1 LTRQSYQQGYVSDP
15 IRTRRGLVFRIR
27 YRLRGA
33 DGKWMHKSETLENL
47 SGKKAARAVLD
58 QRIRDAHNRPV
69 EALDFTVQHIVDSL
83 WRPYLERKQVKP
95 STKRSYDCELKV
107 HILPALGA
115 MRIADVAPLHIEKL
129 LQSRLEGGSSPKTV
143 RNLVGLLQSIFSLA
157 VDNDLIS
164 RSPVRNRHKPRV
176 TRSEKPVWSPE
187 QLKLIVDSVP
197 QTYRSLFQCAMLTG
211 ARVGE
216 LLGLQWKHIDF
227 EVQTLEIRQALWEGE
242 LVAPKTEGSVRLI
255 YFGPSL
261 LSALMAQKQNSNHN
275 GSDDFVFC
283 KDDGSPLNPDVLRR
297 DVLYPTL
304 DRLGIART
312 RRAAGFHTFR
322 HSAATIVNQKTG
334 NLKLVQKLLGHSNL
348 STTADVYTHTSADAD
363 RSAALALEQAIFG
376 DLFQVVPS
384 FGTWNKK
391 AAAN

>member
-1 LTRQSYQQGYVSDP
+1 LTRQSYQKGYVSDP

-33 DGKWMHKSETLENL
+33 DGTWVHKSETLENL

-58 QRIRDAHNRPV
+58 QRIRESQNRPMETV
-69 EALDFTVQHIVDSL
+69 DFTVQHIVDAL
-83 WRPYLERKQVKP
+83 WRPYLDRKQVKP
-95 STKRSYDCELKV
+95 STKRSYNCELRV

-115 MRIADVAPLHIEKL
+115 LRVTDVAPLHIEKL
-129 LQSRLEGGSSPKTV
+129 LQSRLAGGSSPKTV

-157 VDNDLIS
+157 VDNDLIP
-164 RSPVRNRHKPRV
+164 RSPVRDRHKPRV
-176 TRSEKPVWSPE
+176 TRHEKPVWSAE

-197 QTYRSLFQCAMLTG
+197 KSHRSLFQCAMLTG
-211 ARVGE
+211 ARLGE
-216 LLGLQWKHIDF
+216 LLGLQWKNIDF
-227 EVQTLEIRQALWEGE
+227 ETQTLEIRQALWEGE
-242 LVAPKTEGSVRLI
+242 LVGPKTEGSVRVI

-261 LSALMAQKQNSNHN
+261 LSALMAQKQNSNHV
-275 GSDDFVFC
+275 GQDDFVFS

-304 DRLGIART
+304 DRLGIARSS
-312 RRAAGFHTFR
+312 RAAGFHTFR

-363 RSAALALEQAIFG
+363 RSAALALEEAIFG
-376 DLFQVVPS
+376 DLFQVVPR
-384 FGTWNKK
+384 FGTWNKN
-391 AAAN
+391 AAPN

>member
-1 LTRQSYQQGYVSDP
+1 MTRQSYQHGYVSDP

-33 DGKWMHKSETLENL
+33 DGKWTHKSETLENL

-58 QRIRDAHNRPV
+58 QRIREAQNRPI
-69 EALDFTVQHIVDSL
+69 EAVDFTVEHIVDSL
-83 WRPYLERKQVKP
+83 WKPYLERKQVKP
-95 STKRSYDCELKV
+95 STKRSYDCELRV
-107 HILPALGA
+107 HILPVLGA

-143 RNLVGLLQSIFSLA
+143 RNLVGLLQGIFSLA
-157 VDNDLIS
+157 VDNDLIP

-176 TRSEKPVWSPE
+176 TRSEKPVWTPQ
-187 QLKLIVDSVP
+187 QLKLIVESVS
-197 QTYRSLFQCAMLTG
+197 QVHRSLFQCAMLTG
-211 ARVGE
+211 ARLGE
-216 LLGLQWKHIDF
+216 LLGLQWKHIDLDA
-227 EVQTLEIRQALWEGE
+227 QTLEIRQALWEGE

-255 YFGPSL
+255 YFGPTL
-261 LSALMAQKQNSNHN
+261 LAALMAQKRNSDHN
-275 GSDDFVFC
+275 GAEDFVFS
-283 KDDGSPLNPDVLRR
+283 KGDGTPLNPDVLRR

-304 DRLGIART
+304 DGLGIART

-363 RSAALALEQAIFG
+363 RRAALALEQAIFG
-376 DLFQVVPS
+376 DLFQVVPR
-384 FGTWNKK
+384 FGTWNNN
-391 AAAN
+391 AAPN